1 MFSPRII
8 PVLLLENTNLV
19 KSIKFKKNTYIGD
32 PINAIQIFNTLRVDE
47 LIILDILASKN
58 GRTIPSDLVKI
69 LGEETTMPFAVGGGI
84 QSIDQIQNLISLGSE
99 KVVISSFAVTN
110 PDFIKEA
117 SNYFGSSTIVVCM
130 DVKKNIFGKDKVYI
144 YGGKKASKYNPIE
157 FAKIMEDNGA
167 GEIIVQSISLD
178 GTMSGYDVRLINEI
192 STTVS
197 IPVVALGGAGSMS
210 DMKLAYRGGY
220 ASALAAGSMFVFHG
234 KNSGVLINYPDRDLI
249 NLI

>member
-144 YGGKKASKYNPIE
+144 YAGKKLQNTI
-157 FAKIMEDNGA
+157 
-167 GEIIVQSISLD
+167 L
-178 GTMSGYDVRLINEI
+178 L
-192 STTVS
+192 
-197 IPVVALGGAGSMS
+197 
-210 DMKLAYRGGY
+210 
-220 ASALAAGSMFVFHG
+220 
-234 KNSGVLINYPDRDLI
+234 
-249 NLI
+249 NLPK